1 MTRSRYPRAQKCRF
15 GNSRMRWF
23 ALLCVVGCSQADTAF
38 DADPGDVVGATLLHA
53 FTGAEVA
60 LSVSDARIVYAALKE
75 AETEILEG
83 RASWAATYIITFRT
97 RDDEELSAYLEHALD
112 LWMPKSDLRDGDR
125 EVPESAREVLLKYA
139 EPLRE
144 EFESIDEGSQGIVF
158 PPIE

>member
-15 GNSRMRWF
+15 DNSRMRWI
-23 ALLCVVGCSQADTAF
+23 ALLCVVGCSQTDTAF
-38 DADPGDVVGATLLHA
+38 YVDPGDVVGATLLHA

-60 LSVSDARIVYAALKE
+60 VSVSDAQAVYAALKASE
-75 AETEILEG
+75 AQVLDEASGWVATHILTVHTQEG
-83 RASWAATYIITFRT
+83 
-97 RDDEELSAYLEHALD
+97 DELSAYLEHDLD

-125 EVPESAREVLLKYA
+125 EVPGSAREVLLKYA